1 MVEFYEKYDGV
12 NMSKLN
18 LSKDKL
24 EEYQGFIKQLNDVFD
39 DLPDGAYL
47 ATMESETRRW
57 LKENKIK
64 ANALD
69 FYLEHSPKDD
79 DYEQMD

>member
-1 MVEFYEKYDGV
+1 
-12 NMSKLN
+12 MSKLN

-47 ATMESETRRW
+47 ATMESETKRW
-57 LKENKIK
+57 LKDNNIK

-69 FYLEHSPKDD
+69 FYLEYSP
-79 DYEQMD
+79 E

>member
-1 MVEFYEKYDGV
+1 MKKV
-12 NMSKLN
+12 KL
-18 LSKDKL
+18 SADKL
-24 EEYQGFIKQLNDVFD
+24 AEYQGFINALNDVFD

-47 ATMESETRRW
+47 AVMESETREW

-69 FYLEHSPKDD
+69 FYLKYS
-79 DYEQMD
+79 QG

>member
-1 MVEFYEKYDGV
+1 
-12 NMSKLN
+12 MSKLN

-24 EEYQGFIKQLNDVFD
+24 EEYQGFIKQLNDVFY

-79 DYEQMD
+79 DYEPMD

>member
-1 MVEFYEKYDGV
+1 
-12 NMSKLN
+12 MSKQI
-18 LSKDKL
+18 SKDKL
-24 EEYQGFIKQLNDVFD
+24 EEYQWFIKQLNDVFD

-47 ATMESETRRW
+47 AAMESETRYW

-69 FYLEHSPKDD
+69 FHLKHSPKDD
-79 DYEQMD
+79 EYEQMD

>member
-1 MVEFYEKYDGV
+1 
-12 NMSKLN
+12 MSKYK

-39 DLPDGAYL
+39 DLSDGAYL
-47 ATMESETRRW
+47 GVIESETRQW

-64 ANALD
+64 ANPLD
-69 FYLEHSPKDD
+69 FYLKHA
-79 DYEQMD
+79 